1 MFWSNSWWV
10 WLKRSAGKNIVKRHC
25 CFFLI
30 IHDLPPTDLLADSQ

>member
-10 WLKRSAGKNIVKRHC
+10 CLKRSTGKNIVKRHC
-25 CFFLI
+25 FLI